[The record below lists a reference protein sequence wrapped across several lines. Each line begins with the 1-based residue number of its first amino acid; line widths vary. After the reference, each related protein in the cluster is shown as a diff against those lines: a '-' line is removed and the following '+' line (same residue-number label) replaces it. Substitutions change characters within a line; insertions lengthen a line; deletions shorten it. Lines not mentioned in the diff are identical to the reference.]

1 MWENSSSRACS
12 NGVGVDIL
20 GGCVGFLAMAEL
32 LLSRKRPGTRGR
44 GVWERA
50 VALAA
55 DQWAA
60 QCNKALETAQRAAP
74 EGGAWY
80 YHGAREPDR
89 GTQPAG
95 RAGRGGRGGRGRGGG
110 NGRGRGGR
118 GGGDGRGAGGG
129 RG

>member
-20 GGCVGFLAMAEL
+20 RGSVGFLAMPEL

-55 DQWAA
+55 DQSAP
-60 QCNKALETAQRAAP
+60 QCNKALETAQRADP

-80 YHGAREPDR
+80 YHGARELDR
-89 GTQPAG
+89 GTQ
-95 RAGRGGRGGRGRGGG
+95 RAGRGGG
-110 NGRGRGGR
+110 
-118 GGGDGRGAGGG
+118 GAGGPRGEGSCG
-129 RG
+129 RTCQGKVGT